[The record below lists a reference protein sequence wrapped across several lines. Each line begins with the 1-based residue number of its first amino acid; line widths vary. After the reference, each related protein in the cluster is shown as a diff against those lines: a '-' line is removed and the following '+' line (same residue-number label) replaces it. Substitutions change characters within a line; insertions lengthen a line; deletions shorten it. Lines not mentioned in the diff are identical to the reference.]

1 MKRTTTKVLS
11 LVAAASM
18 VLSLTA
24 CGGGTEKENDSKE
37 KKGGLA
43 REQVFKTY
51 ISNEPGVLD
60 PWFNNDGTAS
70 TIIAAIHETLL
81 RPDGKEGEKTKPGLL
96 TEYKAN
102 DTKTVHTLKLR
113 EGAIWQDGS
122 KITAEDI
129 VYSFQRALDRNLAS
143 EKAYQYYAIL
153 NAQDVFEGKKDPSEL
168 GVKAVDDHTV
178 QITTA
183 QPCDYFEEMLK
194 SAGFAPIQKKAAEK
208 YKDLYGSDVDKI
220 VASGP
225 FKLTQWKHKN
235 SLVLEKNEN
244 YWDAKNVKL
253 QRIEITITSDTN
265 SVIGMFQ
272 NGELSI
278 LKVDNDMIDKYKNDA
293 GFSTDKRL
301 KVTFIE
307 FNPKN
312 EFLSNIKIR
321 EALSIAFDR
330 KTFAKNVMHN
340 EKLAAYGLVPYGVKG
355 EKGGDFR
362 EQQGSIVSDS
372 ATDPHAIEKAKKL
385 LDQGLSELG
394 KTKKDMEKGLV
405 IQCLDSGKLQAQ
417 AIQNMWK
424 ENLGIEMPVTVLD
437 FNVLLPMLQ
446 KGTFECVIGGGQDSD
461 YRDPQGFME
470 FIYDEGKW
478 DNPDFKA
485 LVEKAH
491 EQTGDERIAT
501 WKKIEKMVLDNYIY
515 IPQVYAENNWVVQ
528 DNVKGL
534 HIYSC
539 GYEFDY
545 KDVYIGK

>member
-1 MKRTTTKVLS
+1 MKRKITTKVLS
-11 LVAAASM
+11 MVAAASL

-24 CGGGTEKENDSKE
+24 CGGSDKTDNKKEE
-37 KKGGLA
+37 KGGLA
-43 REQVFKTY
+43 KEQVFKTY

-70 TIIAAIHETLL
+70 TIIAAIHETLM
-81 RPDGKEGEKTKPGLL
+81 RPAGKDGDKSQPGLL
-96 TEYKAN
+96 TDYTAN
-102 DTKTVHTLKLR
+102 DDKTVHTLKLR
-113 EGAIWQDGS
+113 KGAKWQDGS
-122 KITAEDI
+122 EITSADI
-129 VYSFQRALDRNLAS
+129 VYSFQRALDRKLAS
-143 EKAYQYYAIL
+143 EKAYQYYIIR

-168 GVKAVDDHTV
+168 GVKALDDYTV
-178 QITTA
+178 QITTT
-183 QPCDYFEEMLK
+183 QPCDYFDEVLK
-194 SAGFAPIQKKAAEK
+194 SSGFAPIQKKAGEE

-225 FKLTQWKHKN
+225 FKLTKWKHKN

-244 YWDAKNVKL
+244 YWDAAHVKL

-278 LKVDNDMIDKYKNDA
+278 LKVDNDMIDKYKDDP
-293 GFSTDKRL
+293 GYSTDKRL

-312 EFLSNIKIR
+312 EFLSNKKIR

-330 KTFAKNVMHN
+330 KAFAKNVMHN

-355 EKGGDFR
+355 EQGGDFR
-362 EQQGSIVSDS
+362 KQQGNIVSDS

-385 LDQGLSELG
+385 MKEGLSELG
-394 KTKKDMEKGLV
+394 KTEKDMEKGMV

-424 ENLGIEMPVTVLD
+424 KNLGIEMPVTVLD

-446 KGTFECVIGGGQDSD
+446 KGTFDCVIGGGQDSD

-478 DNPDFKA
+478 DNPEFKA

-501 WKKIEKMVLDNYIY
+501 WKKIEKLVLDNYIY
-515 IPQVYAENNWVVQ
+515 IPQVYAENHWVVQ

-534 HIYSC
+534 HIYPC

-545 KDVYIGK
+545 KDVYVEK